1 MKNQFFRVLILFL
14 ALSPGISSS
23 DTEVTDDM
31 ISAAKAKSAEYLKK
45 AMKQYKA
52 GAGGAINYQNIP
64 KPDVTPLPGVT
75 AKQIEADFVEQN
87 LNREPTLRTK
97 VFITLSMNSETIK
110 RIVNDVDKLGPSDS
124 VIVIR
129 GLQKGRT
136 MRETVQYVSQ
146 LTKDHS
152 VAVQIDPA
160 AFERFKITKVPAFVV
175 YYDDPAYQ
183 ASCSLTDRESSVDLN
198 KWDGVYGDV
207 SVRYAVNYL
216 VENGEAEFRSYL
228 SDLRDKL
235 Q

>member
-1 MKNQFFRVLILFL
+1 MKNQFFRVFILFL

-23 DTEVTDDM
+23 GTEVTDDM

-207 SVRYAVNYL
+207 SLKYAINHL
-216 VENGEAEFRSYL
+216 IENGEAEFRKYL
-228 SDLRDKL
+228 KELSGRL
-235 Q
+235 